1 MAILGQIRKRNGL
14 LIGFV
19 AVALLLFLLGGIDW
33 SRIGKKDPN
42 VLGKVNKEAISRQEY
57 YSQLSLLSSQ
67 YQGQYPENLLEGQ
80 VWNSLIEQKLIEQK
94 FNASGLILTDKMIW
108 NMAKSSPLFNNP
120 QFKDKSGNIN
130 TKLIQDEFQ
139 KMEESQNASPQYR
152 EYFQT
157 MMTLKKNFGYQA
169 MGKQYLGTYGSGM
182 LTNNKEI
189 ELLAQNQSNIAD
201 IEYVKIDYNTYQ
213 KSNPVKVTDEDL
225 KAYIEKHKS
234 LFKIDENRTLD
245 FVYFSAKPTPS
256 DENNTLHSLNA
267 LLSQSIIE
275 GDTIQAFGSVKND
288 SLYISE
294 LNTAQI
300 ADKPFISQYRSE
312 KQLPQNLQTWVK
324 NASIG
329 QISNAYKDNG
339 YYVLS
344 KLIAKKNT
352 DSVTAKNILI
362 SYTGAQQIQPK
373 TARNK
378 DQAKKQAD
386 ELAAKLNANPN
397 DFTKLASQYSDDPT
411 ASSNNSEM
419 KLTTAQDF
427 PAPYKKLQRFLET
440 SPTNKAEVIET
451 PQGYLVLMI
460 SQRKPDEIVY
470 KLADLAKEI
479 KPSEETIE
487 TARKQSTNFIQSIQG
502 KSSREFIDFAKKSNY
517 KPQQQRGIVRFG
529 SMLNGLHTDK
539 DSDIIAWAFDSKRKL
554 GDTEVFTTG
563 DQSYI
568 VARVSSLF
576 SKGLADP
583 SLVRDEI
590 ETEVRNEKL
599 GKVIAE
605 KVNSG
610 NKSLDN
616 LATEFKTT
624 KSNASISFDNPS
636 VNGEFEPKVG
646 GAAFGLKQGV
656 TSKAIEGKS
665 GVYVIVTKSITKGQV
680 GDKKQLKTSLMSQY
694 AQQMPSLLLRSLVQE
709 SDITDY
715 RGILLN
721 QQQK

>member
-157 MMTLKKNFGYQA
+157 MMTLKKNFGNQA

-234 LFKIDENRTLD
+234 LYKIDENRTLD

-312 KQLPQNLQTWVK
+312 KQLPQNIQTWVK

-339 YYVLS
+339 YYLLS

-411 ASSNNSEM
+411 ASSNNGEM

>member
-130 TKLIQDEFQ
+130 TKLIQDEYQ

-234 LFKIDENRTLD
+234 LYKIDENRTLD

-312 KQLPQNLQTWVK
+312 KQLPQNIQTWVK

-411 ASSNNSEM
+411 ASSNNGEM

>member
-234 LFKIDENRTLD
+234 LYKIDENRTLD

-312 KQLPQNLQTWVK
+312 KQLPQNIQNWVK

-397 DFTKLASQYSDDPT
+397 DFAKLASQYSDDPT
-411 ASSNNSEM
+411 ASSNNGEM

>member
-312 KQLPQNLQTWVK
+312 KQLPQNIQTWVK

-386 ELAAKLNANPN
+386 ELAAKLNANPS
-397 DFTKLASQYSDDPT
+397 DFAKLASQYSDDPT
-411 ASSNNSEM
+411 ASSNNGEM

-576 SKGLADP
+576 GKGLADP

-646 GAAFGLKQGV
+646 GAAFGLKQGI

>member
-312 KQLPQNLQTWVK
+312 KQLPQNIQNWVK

-411 ASSNNSEM
+411 ASSNNGEM

-599 GKVIAE
+599 GKIIAE

>member
-201 IEYVKIDYNTYQ
+201 IEYVKIDYNAYQ

-312 KQLPQNLQTWVK
+312 KQLPQNIQNWVK

-386 ELAAKLNANPN
+386 ELAAKLNANPS
-397 DFTKLASQYSDDPT
+397 DFAKLASQYSDDPT
-411 ASSNNSEM
+411 ASSNNGEM

-427 PAPYKKLQRFLET
+427 PAPYKKLHRFLET

-599 GKVIAE
+599 GKIIAE

>member
-234 LFKIDENRTLD
+234 LYKIDENRTLD
-245 FVYFSAKPTPS
+245 FVYFSAKPTLS

-312 KQLPQNLQTWVK
+312 KQLPQNIQTWVK

-411 ASSNNSEM
+411 ASSNNGEM

-451 PQGYLVLMI
+451 PQGYLVLII

-590 ETEVRNEKL
+590 ETDVRNEKL

>member
-312 KQLPQNLQTWVK
+312 KQLPQNIQNWVK

-386 ELAAKLNANPN
+386 ELAAKLNANPS
-397 DFTKLASQYSDDPT
+397 DFAKLASQYSDDPT
-411 ASSNNSEM
+411 ASSNNGEM

-479 KPSEETIE
+479 KSSEETIE

-590 ETEVRNEKL
+590 EIEVRNEKL
-599 GKVIAE
+599 SKIIAE

-656 TSKAIEGKS
+656 ASKAIEGKS

>member
-189 ELLAQNQSNIAD
+189 EFLAQNQSNIAD

-312 KQLPQNLQTWVK
+312 KQLPQNIQNWVK

-386 ELAAKLNANPN
+386 ELAAKLNANPS
-397 DFTKLASQYSDDPT
+397 DFAKLASQYSDDPT
-411 ASSNNSEM
+411 ASSNNGEM

-599 GKVIAE
+599 GKIIAE

>member
-189 ELLAQNQSNIAD
+189 EFLAQNQSNIAD
-201 IEYVKIDYNTYQ
+201 IEYVKIDYNAYQ

-312 KQLPQNLQTWVK
+312 KQLPQNIQTWVK

-386 ELAAKLNANPN
+386 ELAAKLNANPS
-397 DFTKLASQYSDDPT
+397 DFAKLASQYSDDPT
-411 ASSNNSEM
+411 ASSNNGEM

-694 AQQMPSLLLRSLVQE
+694 SQQMPSLLLRSLVQE

>member
-312 KQLPQNLQTWVK
+312 KQLPQNIQNWVK

-386 ELAAKLNANPN
+386 ELAAKLNANPS
-397 DFTKLASQYSDDPT
+397 DFAKLASQYSDDPT
-411 ASSNNSEM
+411 ASSNNGEM

-427 PAPYKKLQRFLET
+427 PAPYKKLQRFLEN

-599 GKVIAE
+599 GKIIAE

-656 TSKAIEGKS
+656 ASKAIEGKS

>member
-201 IEYVKIDYNTYQ
+201 IEFVKIDYNTYQ

-312 KQLPQNLQTWVK
+312 KQLPQNIQNWVK

-386 ELAAKLNANPN
+386 ELAAKLNANPS
-397 DFTKLASQYSDDPT
+397 DFAKLASQYSDDPT
-411 ASSNNSEM
+411 ASSNNGEM

-599 GKVIAE
+599 GKIIAE

-646 GAAFGLKQGV
+646 GAAFGLKQGI

-665 GVYVIVTKSITKGQV
+665 GVYLIVTKSITKGQV

>member
-312 KQLPQNLQTWVK
+312 KQLPQNIQTWVK

-386 ELAAKLNANPN
+386 ELAAKLNANPS
-397 DFTKLASQYSDDPT
+397 DFAKLASQYSDDPT
-411 ASSNNSEM
+411 ASSNNGEM

-599 GKVIAE
+599 GKIIAE

>member
-201 IEYVKIDYNTYQ
+201 IEYVKIDYNAYQ

-312 KQLPQNLQTWVK
+312 KQLPQNIQNWVK

-386 ELAAKLNANPN
+386 ELAAKLNANPS
-397 DFTKLASQYSDDPT
+397 DFAKLASQYSDDPT
-411 ASSNNSEM
+411 ASSNNGEM

-599 GKVIAE
+599 GKIIAE

-680 GDKKQLKTSLMSQY
+680 GDKKQLKSSLMSQY

>member
-312 KQLPQNLQTWVK
+312 KQLPQNIQTWVK

-411 ASSNNSEM
+411 ASSNNGEM

-616 LATEFKTT
+616 LATEFKTI

-646 GAAFGLKQGV
+646 GAAFGLKQGI

-665 GVYVIVTKSITKGQV
+665 GVYVIVTKSITKGQI

>member
-411 ASSNNSEM
+411 ASSNNGEM

-440 SPTNKAEVIET
+440 SSTNKAEVIET

-590 ETEVRNEKL
+590 ETEVKNEKL
-599 GKVIAE
+599 GKIIAE

>member
-312 KQLPQNLQTWVK
+312 KQLPQNIQNWVK

-386 ELAAKLNANPN
+386 ELAAKLNANPS
-397 DFTKLASQYSDDPT
+397 DFAKLASQYSDDPT
-411 ASSNNSEM
+411 ASSNNGEM

-590 ETEVRNEKL
+590 EIEVRNEKL
-599 GKVIAE
+599 GKIIAE

-680 GDKKQLKTSLMSQY
+680 GDKKQLKSSLMSQY

>member
-386 ELAAKLNANPN
+386 ELAAKLNANPS
-397 DFTKLASQYSDDPT
+397 DFAKLASQYSDDPT
-411 ASSNNSEM
+411 ASSNNGEM

-451 PQGYLVLMI
+451 PQGYLVVMI

-599 GKVIAE
+599 GKIIAE

-646 GAAFGLKQGV
+646 GAAFGLKQGI

>member
-312 KQLPQNLQTWVK
+312 KQLPQNIQNWVK

-386 ELAAKLNANPN
+386 ELAAKLNANPS
-397 DFTKLASQYSDDPT
+397 DFAKLASQYSDDPT
-411 ASSNNSEM
+411 ASSNNGEM

-427 PAPYKKLQRFLET
+427 PAPYKKLQRFLEN

-529 SMLNGLHTDK
+529 SMLNRLHTDK

-590 ETEVRNEKL
+590 EIEVRNEKL
-599 GKVIAE
+599 GKIIAE

>member
-411 ASSNNSEM
+411 ASSNNGEM

-427 PAPYKKLQRFLET
+427 PAPYKKLQRFLEN

-502 KSSREFIDFAKKSNY
+502 KPSREFIDFAKKSNY

-599 GKVIAE
+599 GKIIAE

-656 TSKAIEGKS
+656 ASKAIEGKS

>member
-42 VLGKVNKEAISRQEY
+42 VFGKVNKEAISRQEY
-57 YSQLSLLSSQ
+57 YSQLRLLSSQ
-67 YQGQYPENLLEGQ
+67 YQDQYPENLLEGQ

-120 QFKDKSGNIN
+120 QFKDKNGNIN

-139 KMEESQNASPQYR
+139 KMEENQNASPEYR

-169 MGKQYLGTYGSGM
+169 MGKQFLGAYGSGM

-189 ELLAQNQSNIAD
+189 ETLAQNQSYIANI
-201 IEYVKIDYNTYQ
+201 EFVKIDYNSYQ
-213 KSNPVKVTDEDL
+213 KINPVKVTDEDL

-234 LFKIDENRTLD
+234 IFKIDENRTLD

-256 DENNTLHSLNA
+256 DENNTLHALNA
-267 LLSQSIIE
+267 LLSKSIIE

-300 ADKPFISQYRSE
+300 ADRPFISQYRSE
-312 KQLPQNLQTWVK
+312 KQLPQNIQKWVK
-324 NASIG
+324 NAFIG

-344 KLIAKKNT
+344 KLLAKKNT

-362 SYTGAQQIQPK
+362 SYTGAKQIQPK

-397 DFTKLASQYSDDPT
+397 EFSKLASQYSDDPT
-411 ASSNNSEM
+411 ISSNKGEM

-427 PAPYKKLQRFLET
+427 PAPYKKLQHFLEI
-440 SPTNKAEVIET
+440 SPINKAEVIET

-460 SQRKPDEIVY
+460 SERKPDDIVY

-479 KPSEETIE
+479 KPSEQTIE

-502 KSSREFIDFAKKSNY
+502 KSSREFIDFARKSNY
-517 KPQQQRGIVRFG
+517 KPQQQRGILRFG
-529 SMLNGLHTDK
+529 SMLNGLYTDK

-554 GDTEVFTTG
+554 GDTELFTTG

-568 VARVSSLF
+568 VVRVSSLF

-590 ETEVRNEKL
+590 ESVVRNEKL
-599 GKVIAE
+599 GKIIAE
-605 KVNSG
+605 KVNSQ
-610 NKSLDN
+610 NQSLEN
-616 LATEFKTT
+616 LAIEFKTT
-624 KSNASISFDNPS
+624 KGNASISFDNPS

-646 GAAFGLKQGV
+646 GAAFGIKQGAK
-656 TSKAIEGKS
+656 SKAIEGKR
-665 GVYVIVTKSITKGQV
+665 GVYVIVTKSITKGQI
-680 GDKKQLKTSLMSQY
+680 GDKKQLKTSLMNQY
-694 AQQMPSLLLRSLVQE
+694 AQQMPSLLLRSLYQD
-709 SDITDY
+709 SDIIDY

>member
-312 KQLPQNLQTWVK
+312 KQLPQNIQNWVK

-386 ELAAKLNANPN
+386 ELAAKLNANPS
-397 DFTKLASQYSDDPT
+397 DFAKLASQYSDDPT
-411 ASSNNSEM
+411 ASSNNGEM

-599 GKVIAE
+599 GKIIAE

-610 NKSLDN
+610 NKLLDN

-646 GAAFGLKQGV
+646 GAAFGLKQGI

>member
-108 NMAKSSPLFNNP
+108 NIAKSSPLFNNP

-312 KQLPQNLQTWVK
+312 KQLPQNIQNWVK

-386 ELAAKLNANPN
+386 ELAAKLNANPS
-397 DFTKLASQYSDDPT
+397 DFAKLASQYSDDPT
-411 ASSNNSEM
+411 ASSNNGEM

-517 KPQQQRGIVRFG
+517 KPQQQRGILRFG

-576 SKGLADP
+576 CKGLADP

-599 GKVIAE
+599 GKIIAE

-646 GAAFGLKQGV
+646 GAAFGLKQGI

>member
-234 LFKIDENRTLD
+234 LYKIDENRTLD

-312 KQLPQNLQTWVK
+312 KQLPQNIQNWVK

-386 ELAAKLNANPN
+386 ELAAKLNENPS
-397 DFTKLASQYSDDPT
+397 DFAKLASQYSDDPT
-411 ASSNNSEM
+411 ASSNNGEM

>member
-411 ASSNNSEM
+411 ASSNNGEM

-440 SPTNKAEVIET
+440 SSTNKAEVIET

-599 GKVIAE
+599 GKIIAE

>member
-312 KQLPQNLQTWVK
+312 KQLPQNIQTWVK

-411 ASSNNSEM
+411 ASSNNGEM

-599 GKVIAE
+599 GKIIAE

>member
-225 KAYIEKHKS
+225 IAYIEKHKS

-312 KQLPQNLQTWVK
+312 KQLPQNIQNWVK

-386 ELAAKLNANPN
+386 ELAAKLNANPS

-411 ASSNNSEM
+411 ASSNNGEM

-599 GKVIAE
+599 GKIIAE

>member
-80 VWNSLIEQKLIEQK
+80 IWNSLIEQKLIEQK

-201 IEYVKIDYNTYQ
+201 IEYVKIDYNAYQ

-225 KAYIEKHKS
+225 KAYIERHKS

-312 KQLPQNLQTWVK
+312 KQLPQNIQNWVK

-386 ELAAKLNANPN
+386 ELAAKLNANPS
-397 DFTKLASQYSDDPT
+397 DFAKLASQYSDDPT
-411 ASSNNSEM
+411 ASSNNGEM

-599 GKVIAE
+599 GKIIAE

-665 GVYVIVTKSITKGQV
+665 GVYIIVTKSITKGQV

>member
-312 KQLPQNLQTWVK
+312 KQLPQNIQNWVK

-386 ELAAKLNANPN
+386 ELAAKLNANPS
-397 DFTKLASQYSDDPT
+397 DFAKLASQYSDDPT
-411 ASSNNSEM
+411 ASSNNGEM

-599 GKVIAE
+599 GKIIAE

-636 VNGEFEPKVG
+636 VNGDFEPKVG
-646 GAAFGLKQGV
+646 GAAFGLKQGI

>member
-312 KQLPQNLQTWVK
+312 KQLPQNIQNWVK

-386 ELAAKLNANPN
+386 ELAAKLNANPS
-397 DFTKLASQYSDDPT
+397 DFAKLASQYSDDPT
-411 ASSNNSEM
+411 ASSNNGEM

-599 GKVIAE
+599 GKIIAE

-646 GAAFGLKQGV
+646 GAAFGLKQGI

>member
-312 KQLPQNLQTWVK
+312 KQLPQNIQNWVK

-386 ELAAKLNANPN
+386 ELAAKLNANPS
-397 DFTKLASQYSDDPT
+397 DFAKLASQYSDDPT
-411 ASSNNSEM
+411 ASSNNGEM

-487 TARKQSTNFIQSIQG
+487 TARKHSTNFIQSIQG

-576 SKGLADP
+576 SKGLVDP

-590 ETEVRNEKL
+590 EIEVRNEKL
-599 GKVIAE
+599 GKIIAE

-616 LATEFKTT
+616 LATEFKTI

>member
-234 LFKIDENRTLD
+234 LYKIDENRTLD

-312 KQLPQNLQTWVK
+312 KQLPQNIQNWVK

-386 ELAAKLNANPN
+386 ELAAKLNANPS
-397 DFTKLASQYSDDPT
+397 DFAKLASQYSDDPT
-411 ASSNNSEM
+411 ASSNNGEM

-599 GKVIAE
+599 GKIIAE

-624 KSNASISFDNPS
+624 KSNASMSFDNPS

-656 TSKAIEGKS
+656 ASKAIEGKS

>member
-201 IEYVKIDYNTYQ
+201 IEYVKIDYIAYQ

-312 KQLPQNLQTWVK
+312 KQLPQNIQNWVK

-386 ELAAKLNANPN
+386 ELAAKLNANPS
-397 DFTKLASQYSDDPT
+397 DFAKLASQYSDDPT
-411 ASSNNSEM
+411 ASSNNGEM

-599 GKVIAE
+599 GKIIAE

>member
-108 NMAKSSPLFNNP
+108 NMAKASPLFNNP

-234 LFKIDENRTLD
+234 LYKIDENRTLD

-312 KQLPQNLQTWVK
+312 KQLPQNIQNWLK

-386 ELAAKLNANPN
+386 ELAAKLNANPS
-397 DFTKLASQYSDDPT
+397 DFAKLASQYSDDPT
-411 ASSNNSEM
+411 ASSNNGEM

-599 GKVIAE
+599 GKIIAE

-646 GAAFGLKQGV
+646 GAAFGLKQGI

>member
-201 IEYVKIDYNTYQ
+201 IEYVKIDYNAYQ

-312 KQLPQNLQTWVK
+312 KQLPQNIQNWVK

-362 SYTGAQQIQPK
+362 GYTGAQQIQPK

-386 ELAAKLNANPN
+386 ELAAKLNANPS
-397 DFTKLASQYSDDPT
+397 DFAKLASQYSDDPT
-411 ASSNNSEM
+411 ASSNNGEM

-599 GKVIAE
+599 GKIIAE

>member
-201 IEYVKIDYNTYQ
+201 IEYVKIDYNAYQ

-386 ELAAKLNANPN
+386 ELAAKLNANPS
-397 DFTKLASQYSDDPT
+397 DFAKLASQYSDDPT
-411 ASSNNSEM
+411 ASSNNGEM

-599 GKVIAE
+599 GKIIAE

-680 GDKKQLKTSLMSQY
+680 GDKKQLKSSLMSQY

>member
-312 KQLPQNLQTWVK
+312 KQLPQNIQTWVK

-386 ELAAKLNANPN
+386 ELAAKLNANPS
-397 DFTKLASQYSDDPT
+397 DFAKLASQYSDDPT
-411 ASSNNSEM
+411 ASSNNGEM

-576 SKGLADP
+576 SKGLADT

-599 GKVIAE
+599 GKIIAE

>member
-213 KSNPVKVTDEDL
+213 KSNPVKITDEDL

-312 KQLPQNLQTWVK
+312 KQLPQNIQNWVK

-386 ELAAKLNANPN
+386 ELAAKLNANPS
-397 DFTKLASQYSDDPT
+397 DFAKLASQYSDDPT
-411 ASSNNSEM
+411 ASSNNGEM

-427 PAPYKKLQRFLET
+427 PAPYKKLQHFLET

-451 PQGYLVLMI
+451 PQGYLVVMI

-487 TARKQSTNFIQSIQG
+487 TARKQATNFIQSIQG

-599 GKVIAE
+599 GKIIAE

-646 GAAFGLKQGV
+646 GAAFGLKQGIN
-656 TSKAIEGKS
+656 SKAIEGKS

-680 GDKKQLKTSLMSQY
+680 GDKKQLKTSLISQY

>member
-411 ASSNNSEM
+411 ASSNNGEM

-440 SPTNKAEVIET
+440 SSTNKAEVIET